1 MGNCCAAAKP
11 DQDDV
16 ERGGQETAGDS
27 SPIQKVKPTPETMG
41 NCCAAAKP
49 DQDDVERGGQE
60 TAGDSSPIQKVN
72 PDEKEAEELA
82 RIKAKKKAQQ
92 NMDSLAGACHMASR
106 CSIM

>member
-1 MGNCCAAAKP
+1 
-11 DQDDV
+11 
-16 ERGGQETAGDS
+16 
-27 SPIQKVKPTPETMG
+27 MG

-82 RIKAKKKAQQ
+82 RKKAKK